1 MYPLMAM
8 NEVKGLSRSKFMS
21 QPFVGLL
28 PGGIPAKEPVLMQI
42 RVSMQAM
49 PAYVALPTL
58 SEYMVEQGW
67 TRCFPRIEEVGWPA
81 YLGLIVTYLVIVEF
95 GIYWIHRELHD
106 IKPLYKLLHAPH
118 HIYNKQ
124 DTLSPFAGLFS
135 INVSLFPCLSL

>member
-1 MYPLMAM
+1 
-8 NEVKGLSRSKFMS
+8 
-21 QPFVGLL
+21 
-28 PGGIPAKEPVLMQI
+28 MQI

-67 TRCFPRIEEVGWPA
+67 TRCFPRIEEVGWPT
-81 YLGLIVTYLVIVEF
+81 YLGLIITYMAFVEF

-118 HIYNKQ
+118 HVYNKQ

-135 INVSLFPCLSL
+135 INVSLCPCLSQ